1 MKKEI
6 RADYS
11 KVYLLPPSLEDWVGQ
26 DHPARFIR
34 DFVDYLDLASFGF
47 KVHDREKGRPP
58 YSTDLLLK
66 VWLYGYFEKIRSSR
80 ELERGCRE
88 RISLIWLT
96 GENSPDHNTL
106 WRFWAGNKVSLRG
119 VFRSAVQVAQR
130 ANLVGLVLHAVDGT
144 KVLSA
149 GSKYSAWHGE
159 DLRELLKRVDE
170 SIDKM
175 MSEVEDRES
184 LEKGEY
190 RLPEGLREAE
200 ERRRVIGEALEGL
213 ELRGQ
218 KRYHRHD
225 PEARMMRSDGA
236 VKWAY
241 NAQVVVDSESGMI
254 VAEEVTSEETDNH
267 QLLPMLERVKEN
279 LGKVALENVADSG
292 YRSLDQLTRAQER
305 GYEVLV
311 NPHPRD
317 KEEAEGAFHLSKFEY
332 NQERDCY
339 LCPRGKELYYQYTIK
354 RKSSRRLYQCRSFRN
369 CPVRWEC
376 SKSGRG
382 RRISVSPDQAV
393 IFAQRAKQ
401 RRPDKQALLRRR
413 QGIVEPIFGW
423 IKAGMWFRRW
433 TVRGL
438 ENVRT
443 QWAMICLSIN
453 LKKLFRYWKE
463 GQIVFS

>member
-1 MKKEI
+1 
-6 RADYS
+6 
-11 KVYLLPPSLEDWVGQ
+11 
-26 DHPARFIR
+26 
-34 DFVDYLDLASFGF
+34 
-47 KVHDREKGRPP
+47 
-58 YSTDLLLK
+58 
-66 VWLYGYFEKIRSSR
+66 
-80 ELERGCRE
+80 
-88 RISLIWLT
+88 
-96 GENSPDHNTL
+96 
-106 WRFWAGNKVSLRG
+106 
-119 VFRSAVQVAQR
+119 
-130 ANLVGLVLHAVDGT
+130 
-144 KVLSA
+144 
-149 GSKYSAWHGE
+149 
-159 DLRELLKRVDE
+159 
-170 SIDKM
+170 
-175 MSEVEDRES
+175 
-184 LEKGEY
+184 
-190 RLPEGLREAE
+190 
-200 ERRRVIGEALEGL
+200 
-213 ELRGQ
+213 
-218 KRYHRHD
+218 
-225 PEARMMRSDGA
+225 MMRSDGG

-292 YRSLDQLTRAQER
+292 YRSLDQLARAQER

-317 KEEAEGAFHLSKFEY
+317 NAEAEGAFHLSKFDY
-332 NQERDCY
+332 NKECDCY
-339 LCPRGKELYYQYTIK
+339 LCPRGKELYYQHTNK

-376 SKSGRG
+376 SKSERG
-382 RRISVSPDQAV
+382 RRIAVSPDQAA

-413 QGIVEPIFGW
+413 QGIVEPVFGW

-453 LKKLFRYWKE
+453 LKKLFRHWKE
-463 GQIVFS
+463 GQIVFN